1 MRSSCL
7 NETQLDTDQG
17 MSNRWSA
24 RVLEH
29 DFLAAD
35 VRRLTLE
42 KPEQAPNFY
51 AGQYLQLIIDG
62 QRFPYSIASAPH
74 TDDLELHIKPTEGSA
89 DSLMAEQYLNEKPAA
104 VDFTYPHGNC
114 YLDSVPECS
123 VILIAAATG
132 VTQMRS
138 IGSGCSRSPKRNRI
152 LVLGHINPEELI
164 FRRTREPR
172 CQHHRFQY
180 CPVVSQ
186 GSSAWRGRQGLVVNA
201 AIEDAKTYL
210 ARHLYIRQSN
220 HGLWTLDRLVEQ
232 GVNADRVS
240 ADVFDYAPRQ

>member
-1 MRSSCL
+1 
-7 NETQLDTDQG
+7 
-17 MSNRWSA
+17 MSNRWST

-35 VRRLTLE
+35 VRRLILE
-42 KPEQAPNFY
+42 KPEQTPSFY
-51 AGQYLQLIIDG
+51 AGQYLQLVVGD
-62 QRFPYSIASAPH
+62 QRFPFSIASAPQ
-74 TDDLELHIKPTEGSA
+74 TNQLELHIKPTEGSA
-89 DSLMAEQYLNEKPAA
+89 DSLMVEQYLNEKPTS

-114 YLDSVPECS
+114 YVDGVPERS

-138 IGSGCSRSPKRNRI
+138 IALWLLAQPETPTVSLFWGT
-152 LVLGHINPEELI
+152 LTPEELYLSD
-164 FRRTREPR
+164 ELKSLAAGN
-172 CQHHRFQY
+172 HRFQY

-201 AIEDAKTYL
+201 AIEDCEDLSGADI
-210 ARHLYIRQSN
+210 YIS
-220 HGLWTLDRLVEQ
+220 GSPTMVYGTLDRLVEQ
-232 GVNADRVS
+232 GVDADRVS

>member
-1 MRSSCL
+1 
-7 NETQLDTDQG
+7 

-51 AGQYLQLIIDG
+51 AGQYLQLIIDD

-104 VDFTYPHGNC
+104 LDFTYPHGNC
-114 YLDSVPECS
+114 YVDSVPECS

-138 IGSGCSRSPKRNRI
+138 IARWLLAQPETPTVSLFWGT
-152 LVLGHINPEELI
+152 LTPEELYLSD
-164 FRRTREPR
+164 ELESLAASD
-172 CQHHRFQY
+172 HRFQY
-180 CPVVSQ
+180 YPVVSQ
-186 GSSAWRGRQGLVVNA
+186 SSSAWSGRQGLVVNA
-201 AIEDAKTYL
+201 AIEDCEDLSSADI
-210 ARHLYIRQSN
+210 YIS
-220 HGLWTLDRLVEQ
+220 GSPTMVYGSFDRLVEQ

>member
-1 MRSSCL
+1 
-7 NETQLDTDQG
+7 

-35 VRRLTLE
+35 VRRLILE

-51 AGQYLQLIIDG
+51 AGQYLQLIIDD

-114 YLDSVPECS
+114 YVDSVPECS

-138 IGSGCSRSPKRNRI
+138 IVRWLLAQPEAPTVSLFWGT
-152 LVLGHINPEELI
+152 LTPEELYLSD
-164 FRRTREPR
+164 ELESLAASD
-172 CQHHRFQY
+172 HRFQY
-180 CPVVSQ
+180 YPVVSQ
-186 GSSAWRGRQGLVVNA
+186 SSSAWSGRQGLVVNA
-201 AIEDAKTYL
+201 AIEDCEDLSSADI
-210 ARHLYIRQSN
+210 YIS
-220 HGLWTLDRLVEQ
+220 GSPTMVYGSLDRLVEQ

>member
-1 MRSSCL
+1 
-7 NETQLDTDQG
+7 
-17 MSNRWSA
+17 MSNRWST

-51 AGQYLQLIIDG
+51 AGQYLQLIIDD

-114 YLDSVPECS
+114 YVDSVPECS

-138 IGSGCSRSPKRNRI
+138 IARWLLAQPKTPTVS
-152 LVLGHINPEELI
+152 LFWGTLTPEELYLSD
-164 FRRTREPR
+164 ELESLAASD
-172 CQHHRFQY
+172 HRFQY
-180 CPVVSQ
+180 YPVVSQ
-186 GSSAWRGRQGLVVNA
+186 SSSAWSGRQGLVVNA
-201 AIEDAKTYL
+201 AIEDCEDLSSADI
-210 ARHLYIRQSN
+210 YIS
-220 HGLWTLDRLVEQ
+220 GSPSMVYGSLDRLVEQ

>member
-1 MRSSCL
+1 
-7 NETQLDTDQG
+7 

-29 DFLAAD
+29 DFPAAD

-51 AGQYLQLIIDG
+51 AGQYLQLIIDD

-114 YLDSVPECS
+114 YVDSVPECP

-138 IGSGCSRSPKRNRI
+138 IARWLLAQPEAPTVSLFWGT
-152 LVLGHINPEELI
+152 LTPEELYLSD
-164 FRRTREPR
+164 ELESLAASD
-172 CQHHRFQY
+172 HRFQY
-180 CPVVSQ
+180 YPVVSQ
-186 GSSAWRGRQGLVVNA
+186 SSSAWSGRQGLVVNA
-201 AIEDAKTYL
+201 AIEDCEDLSSADI
-210 ARHLYIRQSN
+210 YIS
-220 HGLWTLDRLVEQ
+220 GSPTMVYGSLDRLVEQ

>member
-1 MRSSCL
+1 
-7 NETQLDTDQG
+7 

-51 AGQYLQLIIDG
+51 AGQYLQLIIDD

-74 TDDLELHIKPTEGSA
+74 SDDLELHIKPTEGSA

-114 YLDSVPECS
+114 YVDSVPECP

-138 IGSGCSRSPKRNRI
+138 IARWLLAQPEAPTVSLFWGT
-152 LVLGHINPEELI
+152 LTPEELYLSD
-164 FRRTREPR
+164 ELESLAASD
-172 CQHHRFQY
+172 HRFQY
-180 CPVVSQ
+180 YPVVSQ
-186 GSSAWRGRQGLVVNA
+186 SGSAWSGRQGLVVNA
-201 AIEDAKTYL
+201 AIEDCKDLSSADI
-210 ARHLYIRQSN
+210 YIS
-220 HGLWTLDRLVEQ
+220 GSPTMVYGTLDRLVEQ

>member
-1 MRSSCL
+1 
-7 NETQLDTDQG
+7 

-51 AGQYLQLIIDG
+51 AGQYLQLIIDD

-114 YLDSVPECS
+114 YVDSVPECS

-138 IGSGCSRSPKRNRI
+138 IARWLLAQPEAPTVSLFWGT
-152 LVLGHINPEELI
+152 LTPEELYLSD
-164 FRRTREPR
+164 ELESLAASD
-172 CQHHRFQY
+172 HRFQY
-180 CPVVSQ
+180 YPVVSQ
-186 GSSAWRGRQGLVVNA
+186 SSSAWSGRQGLVVNA
-201 AIEDAKTYL
+201 AIEDCEDLSCADI
-210 ARHLYIRQSN
+210 YIS
-220 HGLWTLDRLVEQ
+220 GSPTMVYGSLDRLVEQ

>member
-1 MRSSCL
+1 
-7 NETQLDTDQG
+7 

-51 AGQYLQLIIDG
+51 AGQYLQLIIDD

-74 TDDLELHIKPTEGSA
+74 TNDLELHIKPTEGSA

-114 YLDSVPECS
+114 YVDSVPECS

-138 IGSGCSRSPKRNRI
+138 IARWLLAQPETPTVSLFWGT
-152 LVLGHINPEELI
+152 LTPEELYLSD
-164 FRRTREPR
+164 ELESLAASD
-172 CQHHRFQY
+172 HRFQY
-180 CPVVSQ
+180 YPVVSQ
-186 GSSAWRGRQGLVVNA
+186 SSSAWSGRQGLVVNA
-201 AIEDAKTYL
+201 AIEDCEDLSSADI
-210 ARHLYIRQSN
+210 YIS
-220 HGLWTLDRLVEQ
+220 GSPTMVYGSLDRLVEQ

>member
-1 MRSSCL
+1 
-7 NETQLDTDQG
+7 
-17 MSNRWSA
+17 MSNRWST

-35 VRRLTLE
+35 VRRLILE
-42 KPEQAPNFY
+42 KPEQIPNFY
-51 AGQYLQLIIDG
+51 AGQYLQLIVDD
-62 QRFPYSIASAPH
+62 QRFPFSIASAPQ
-74 TDDLELHIKPTEGSA
+74 TNQLELHIKPTEGSA
-89 DSLMAEQYLNEKPAA
+89 DSLMVEQYLNEKPAS

-114 YLDSVPECS
+114 YVDGVPERA

-138 IGSGCSRSPKRNRI
+138 IALWLLAQPEAPTVSLFWGT
-152 LVLGHINPEELI
+152 LTPEELYLSN
-164 FRRTREPR
+164 ELESLAASN
-172 CQHHRFQY
+172 HRFQY

-201 AIEDAKTYL
+201 AIEDCEDLSSADI
-210 ARHLYIRQSN
+210 YIS
-220 HGLWTLDRLVEQ
+220 GSPTMVYGTLDRLVEQ
-232 GVNADRVS
+232 GVDADRVS

>member
-1 MRSSCL
+1 
-7 NETQLDTDQG
+7 
-17 MSNRWSA
+17 MSNRWST

-35 VRRLTLE
+35 VRRLILE
-42 KPEQAPNFY
+42 KPEQIPNFY
-51 AGQYLQLIIDG
+51 AGQYLQLIVAD
-62 QRFPYSIASAPH
+62 QRFPFSIASAPQ
-74 TDDLELHIKPTEGSA
+74 TNQLELHIKPTEGSA
-89 DSLMAEQYLNEKPAA
+89 DSLMVEQYLNEKPAS

-114 YLDSVPECS
+114 YVDGVPERS

-138 IGSGCSRSPKRNRI
+138 IALWLLAQPEAPTVSLFWGT
-152 LVLGHINPEELI
+152 LTPEELYLSDE
-164 FRRTREPR
+164 FESLAASN
-172 CQHHRFQY
+172 HRFQY

-201 AIEDAKTYL
+201 AIEDCEDLSSADI
-210 ARHLYIRQSN
+210 YIS
-220 HGLWTLDRLVEQ
+220 GSPTMVYGTLDRLVEQ
-232 GVNADRVS
+232 GVDADRVS

>member
-1 MRSSCL
+1 
-7 NETQLDTDQG
+7 

-51 AGQYLQLIIDG
+51 AGQYLQLIIDD

-74 TDDLELHIKPTEGSA
+74 SDDLELHIKPTEGSA

-114 YLDSVPECS
+114 YVDSVPECS

-138 IGSGCSRSPKRNRI
+138 IVRWLLAQPEAPTVSLFWGT
-152 LVLGHINPEELI
+152 LTPEELYLSD
-164 FRRTREPR
+164 ELESLAASD
-172 CQHHRFQY
+172 HRFQY
-180 CPVVSQ
+180 YPVVSQ
-186 GSSAWRGRQGLVVNA
+186 SSSAWSGRQGLVVNA
-201 AIEDAKTYL
+201 AIEDCEDLSSADI
-210 ARHLYIRQSN
+210 YIS
-220 HGLWTLDRLVEQ
+220 GSPTMVYGSLDRLVEQ

-240 ADVFDYAPRQ
+240 ADVFDYAPRH

>member
-1 MRSSCL
+1 
-7 NETQLDTDQG
+7 

-51 AGQYLQLIIDG
+51 AGQYLQLIIDD

-74 TDDLELHIKPTEGSA
+74 SDDLELHIKPTEGSA

-114 YLDSVPECS
+114 YVDSVPECS

-138 IGSGCSRSPKRNRI
+138 IARWLLAQPETPTVSLFWGT
-152 LVLGHINPEELI
+152 LTPEELYLSD
-164 FRRTREPR
+164 ELESLAASD
-172 CQHHRFQY
+172 HRFQY
-180 CPVVSQ
+180 YPVVSQ
-186 GSSAWRGRQGLVVNA
+186 SSSAWSGRQGLVVNA
-201 AIEDAKTYL
+201 AIEDCEDLSSADI
-210 ARHLYIRQSN
+210 YIS
-220 HGLWTLDRLVEQ
+220 GSPTMVYGSLDRLVEQ

>member
-1 MRSSCL
+1 
-7 NETQLDTDQG
+7 
-17 MSNRWSA
+17 MSNRWST

-35 VRRLTLE
+35 VRRLILE
-42 KPEQAPNFY
+42 KPEQIPNFY
-51 AGQYLQLIIDG
+51 AGQYLQLIVDDQG
-62 QRFPYSIASAPH
+62 FPFSIASAPQ
-74 TDDLELHIKPTEGSA
+74 TNQLELHIKPTEGSA
-89 DSLMAEQYLNEKPAA
+89 DSLMVEQYLNEKPAS

-114 YLDSVPECS
+114 YVDGVPERS

-138 IGSGCSRSPKRNRI
+138 IALWLLAQPEAPTVSLFWGT
-152 LVLGHINPEELI
+152 LTPEELYLSD
-164 FRRTREPR
+164 ELESLAASN
-172 CQHHRFQY
+172 HRFQY

-201 AIEDAKTYL
+201 AIEDCEDLSSADI
-210 ARHLYIRQSN
+210 YIS
-220 HGLWTLDRLVEQ
+220 GSPTMVYGTLDRLVEQ
-232 GVNADRVS
+232 GVDAGRVS

>member
-1 MRSSCL
+1 
-7 NETQLDTDQG
+7 

-51 AGQYLQLIIDG
+51 AGQYLQLIIDD

-114 YLDSVPECS
+114 YVDGVPERS

-138 IGSGCSRSPKRNRI
+138 IALWLLAQPEAPTVSLFWGT
-152 LVLGHINPEELI
+152 LTPEELYLSD
-164 FRRTREPR
+164 ELESLAASD
-172 CQHHRFQY
+172 HRFQY
-180 CPVVSQ
+180 YPVVSQ
-186 GSSAWRGRQGLVVNA
+186 SSSAWSGRQGLVVNA
-201 AIEDAKTYL
+201 AIEDCEDLSSADI
-210 ARHLYIRQSN
+210 YIS
-220 HGLWTLDRLVEQ
+220 GSPTMVYGSLDRLVEQ

>member
-1 MRSSCL
+1 
-7 NETQLDTDQG
+7 

-51 AGQYLQLIIDG
+51 AGQYLQLIIDD

-114 YLDSVPECS
+114 YVDSVPECS

-138 IGSGCSRSPKRNRI
+138 IARWLLAQPEPPTVSLFWGT
-152 LVLGHINPEELI
+152 LTPEELYLSD
-164 FRRTREPR
+164 ELESLAASD
-172 CQHHRFQY
+172 HRFQY
-180 CPVVSQ
+180 YPVVSQ
-186 GSSAWRGRQGLVVNA
+186 SSSAWSGRQGLVVNA
-201 AIEDAKTYL
+201 AIEDCEDLSSADI
-210 ARHLYIRQSN
+210 YIS
-220 HGLWTLDRLVEQ
+220 GSPTMVYGSLDRLVEQ

>member
-1 MRSSCL
+1 
-7 NETQLDTDQG
+7 

-51 AGQYLQLIIDG
+51 AGQYLQLIIDD

-74 TDDLELHIKPTEGSA
+74 TNDLELHIKPTKGSA

-114 YLDSVPECS
+114 YVDSVPECS
-123 VILIAAATG
+123 VVLIAAATG

-138 IGSGCSRSPKRNRI
+138 IARWLLAQPETPTVSLFWGT
-152 LVLGHINPEELI
+152 LTPEELYLSD
-164 FRRTREPR
+164 ELESLAASD
-172 CQHHRFQY
+172 HRFQY
-180 CPVVSQ
+180 YPVVSQ
-186 GSSAWRGRQGLVVNA
+186 SSSAWSGRQGLVVNA
-201 AIEDAKTYL
+201 AIEDCEDLSSADI
-210 ARHLYIRQSN
+210 YIS
-220 HGLWTLDRLVEQ
+220 GSPTMVYGSLDRLVEQ

>member
-1 MRSSCL
+1 
-7 NETQLDTDQG
+7 
-17 MSNRWSA
+17 MSNRWST

-51 AGQYLQLIIDG
+51 AGQYLQLIIDD

-114 YLDSVPECS
+114 YVDSVPECS

-138 IGSGCSRSPKRNRI
+138 IARWLLAQPEAPTVSLFWGT
-152 LVLGHINPEELI
+152 LTPEELYLSD
-164 FRRTREPR
+164 ELESLAASD
-172 CQHHRFQY
+172 HRFQY
-180 CPVVSQ
+180 YPVVSQ
-186 GSSAWRGRQGLVVNA
+186 SSSAWSGRQGLVVNA
-201 AIEDAKTYL
+201 AIEDCEDLSSADI
-210 ARHLYIRQSN
+210 YIS
-220 HGLWTLDRLVEQ
+220 GSPTMVYGSLDRLVEQ

>member
-1 MRSSCL
+1 
-7 NETQLDTDQG
+7 
-17 MSNRWSA
+17 MSNRWST

-35 VRRLTLE
+35 VRRLILE
-42 KPEQAPNFY
+42 KPEQIPNFY
-51 AGQYLQLIIDG
+51 AGQYLQLIVDDQG
-62 QRFPYSIASAPH
+62 FPFSIASAPH
-74 TDDLELHIKPTEGSA
+74 TNQLELHIKPTEGSA
-89 DSLMAEQYLNEKPAA
+89 DSLMVEQYLNEKPAS

-114 YLDSVPECS
+114 YVDGVPEHS

-138 IGSGCSRSPKRNRI
+138 IALWLLAQPEAPTVSLFWGT
-152 LVLGHINPEELI
+152 LTPEELYLSD
-164 FRRTREPR
+164 ELESLAASN
-172 CQHHRFQY
+172 HRFQY

-201 AIEDAKTYL
+201 AIEDCEDLSSADI
-210 ARHLYIRQSN
+210 YIS
-220 HGLWTLDRLVEQ
+220 GSPTMVYGTLDRLVEQ
-232 GVNADRVS
+232 GVDADRVS

>member
-1 MRSSCL
+1 
-7 NETQLDTDQG
+7 

-51 AGQYLQLIIDG
+51 AGQYLQLIIDD
-62 QRFPYSIASAPH
+62 QRFPFSIASAPH
-74 TDDLELHIKPTEGSA
+74 TDHLELHIKPTEGSA

-114 YLDSVPECS
+114 YVDSVPECS

-138 IGSGCSRSPKRNRI
+138 IVRWLLAQPEAPTVSLFWGT
-152 LVLGHINPEELI
+152 LTPEELYLSD
-164 FRRTREPR
+164 ELESLAASN
-172 CQHHRFQY
+172 HRFQY

-186 GSSAWRGRQGLVVNA
+186 GGSAWHGRQGLVVNA
-201 AIEDAKTYL
+201 AIEDCENLSSADI
-210 ARHLYIRQSN
+210 YIS
-220 HGLWTLDRLVEQ
+220 GSPTMVYGTLDRLVEQ
-232 GVNADRVS
+232 GVDADRVS

>member
-1 MRSSCL
+1 
-7 NETQLDTDQG
+7 
-17 MSNRWSA
+17 MSNRWST

-35 VRRLTLE
+35 VRRLILE
-42 KPEQAPNFY
+42 KPEQIPNFY
-51 AGQYLQLIIDG
+51 AGQYLQLIVAD
-62 QRFPYSIASAPH
+62 QRFPFSIASTPQ
-74 TDDLELHIKPTEGSA
+74 TNQLELHIKPTEGSA
-89 DSLMAEQYLNEKPAA
+89 DSLMVEQYLNEKPTS

-114 YLDSVPECS
+114 YVDGVPERS

-138 IGSGCSRSPKRNRI
+138 IALWLLAQPEAPTVSLFWGT
-152 LVLGHINPEELI
+152 LTPEELYLSDE
-164 FRRTREPR
+164 FESLAASN
-172 CQHHRFQY
+172 HRFQY

-201 AIEDAKTYL
+201 AIEDCEDLSSADI
-210 ARHLYIRQSN
+210 YIS
-220 HGLWTLDRLVEQ
+220 GSPTMVYGTLDRLVEQ
-232 GVNADRVS
+232 GVDADRVS

>member
-1 MRSSCL
+1 
-7 NETQLDTDQG
+7 

-51 AGQYLQLIIDG
+51 AGQYLQLIIDD

-114 YLDSVPECS
+114 YVDSVPECS

-138 IGSGCSRSPKRNRI
+138 IVRWLLAQPEAPTVSLFWGT
-152 LVLGHINPEELI
+152 LTPEELYLSD
-164 FRRTREPR
+164 ELESLAASD
-172 CQHHRFQY
+172 HRFQY
-180 CPVVSQ
+180 YPVVSQ
-186 GSSAWRGRQGLVVNA
+186 SSSAWSGRQGLVVNA
-201 AIEDAKTYL
+201 AIEDCEDLSSADI
-210 ARHLYIRQSN
+210 YIS
-220 HGLWTLDRLVEQ
+220 GSPTMVYGSLDRLVEQ

>member
-1 MRSSCL
+1 
-7 NETQLDTDQG
+7 

-51 AGQYLQLIIDG
+51 AGQYLQLIIDD

-104 VDFTYPHGNC
+104 LDFTYPHGNC
-114 YLDSVPECS
+114 YVDSVPECS

-138 IGSGCSRSPKRNRI
+138 IARWLLAQPETPTVSLFWGT
-152 LVLGHINPEELI
+152 LTPEELYLSD
-164 FRRTREPR
+164 ELESLAASD
-172 CQHHRFQY
+172 HRFQY
-180 CPVVSQ
+180 YPVVSQ
-186 GSSAWRGRQGLVVNA
+186 SSSAWSGRQGLVVNA
-201 AIEDAKTYL
+201 AIEDCEDLSSADI
-210 ARHLYIRQSN
+210 YIS
-220 HGLWTLDRLVEQ
+220 GSPTMVYGSLDRLVEQ

>member
-1 MRSSCL
+1 
-7 NETQLDTDQG
+7 

-42 KPEQAPNFY
+42 KPEQAQNFY
-51 AGQYLQLIIDG
+51 AGQYLQLIIDD
-62 QRFPYSIASAPH
+62 QRFPFSIASAPH

-114 YLDSVPECS
+114 YVDSVPECS

-138 IGSGCSRSPKRNRI
+138 IVRWLLAQPEAPTVSLFWGT
-152 LVLGHINPEELI
+152 LTPEELYLSD
-164 FRRTREPR
+164 ELESLAASD
-172 CQHHRFQY
+172 HRFQY
-180 CPVVSQ
+180 YPVVSQ
-186 GSSAWRGRQGLVVNA
+186 SSSAWSGRQGLVVNA
-201 AIEDAKTYL
+201 AIEDCEDLSSADI
-210 ARHLYIRQSN
+210 YIS
-220 HGLWTLDRLVEQ
+220 GSPTMVYGSLDRLVEQ

>member
-1 MRSSCL
+1 
-7 NETQLDTDQG
+7 

-51 AGQYLQLIIDG
+51 AGQYLQLIIDD

-89 DSLMAEQYLNEKPAA
+89 DSLMAEQYFNEKPAA

-114 YLDSVPECS
+114 YVDSVPECS

-138 IGSGCSRSPKRNRI
+138 IVRWLLAQPEAPTVSLFWGT
-152 LVLGHINPEELI
+152 LTPEELYLSD
-164 FRRTREPR
+164 ELESLAASD
-172 CQHHRFQY
+172 HRFQY
-180 CPVVSQ
+180 YPVVSQ
-186 GSSAWRGRQGLVVNA
+186 SSSAWSGRQGLVVNA
-201 AIEDAKTYL
+201 AIEDCEDLSSADI
-210 ARHLYIRQSN
+210 YIS
-220 HGLWTLDRLVEQ
+220 GSPTMVYGSLDRLVEQ

>member
-1 MRSSCL
+1 
-7 NETQLDTDQG
+7 

-42 KPEQAPNFY
+42 KPEKAPNFY
-51 AGQYLQLIIDG
+51 AGQYLQLIIDD

-74 TDDLELHIKPTEGSA
+74 TDHLELHIKPTEGSA

-114 YLDSVPECS
+114 YVDSVPECS

-138 IGSGCSRSPKRNRI
+138 IVRWLLAQPEAPTVSLFWGT
-152 LVLGHINPEELI
+152 LTPEELYLSD
-164 FRRTREPR
+164 ELESLAASD
-172 CQHHRFQY
+172 HRFQY
-180 CPVVSQ
+180 YPVVSQ
-186 GSSAWRGRQGLVVNA
+186 SSGAWSGRQGLVVNA
-201 AIEDAKTYL
+201 AIEDCEDLSSADI
-210 ARHLYIRQSN
+210 YIS
-220 HGLWTLDRLVEQ
+220 GSPTMVYGSLDRLVEQ